1 MKAVGILRDIKKIS
15 IITGHYGSGKTNVS
29 VNLALYLKGQGKK
42 VVVVDLDIV
51 NPYFR
56 TADFK
61 ALLNEKG
68 IDVITPTYANT
79 NLDIPALPASISA
92 ILEQDE
98 AYVVVDVGG
107 DDAGAIAL
115 GRYQKILDKKDYDM
129 YYVINAYRYMT
140 KNSAEALELLN
151 EIEGASRLKG
161 TKLINNSNLGKQTTL
176 EDVEKSYPF
185 AEEVSKLSNLP
196 IAFTCIKKDIE
207 EKEDKFFPCE
217 IFVKS
222 VWDE

>member
-1 MKAVGILRDIKKIS
+1 MRDIKKIS

-29 VNLALYLKGQGKK
+29 VNLALSLKSEGKK
-42 VVVVDLDIV
+42 VVVIDLDIV

-61 ALLNEKG
+61 ELLEEKG
-68 IDVITPTYANT
+68 IEVITPIYANT

-92 ILEQDE
+92 ALEQDE
-98 AYVVVDVGG
+98 KYVVIDVGG

-115 GRYQKILDKKDYDM
+115 GRYAKILANRDYDM

-140 KNSAEALELLN
+140 KNSAEATELLR
-151 EIEGASRLKG
+151 EIEDAARIKG
-161 TKLINNSNLGKQTTL
+161 TKLINNSNLGKLTTL
-176 EDVEKSYPF
+176 ESVSRSTEF
-185 AEEVSKLSNLP
+185 AEEVSKLTKLP
-196 IAFTCIKKDIE
+196 VAFTCIKNDVGCKS
-207 EKEDKFFPCE
+207 EDFFPCE

>member
-1 MKAVGILRDIKKIS
+1 MRDIKKIS

-29 VNLALYLKGQGKK
+29 VNLALSLKSEGKK
-42 VVVVDLDIV
+42 VVVIDLDIV

-61 ALLNEKG
+61 ELLEEKG
-68 IDVITPTYANT
+68 IEVITPIYANT

-92 ILEQDE
+92 ALEQDE
-98 AYVVVDVGG
+98 KYVVIDVGG

-115 GRYQKILDKKDYDM
+115 GRYAKILANRDYDM

-140 KNSAEALELLN
+140 KNSAEATELLR
-151 EIEGASRLKG
+151 EIEDAARIKG
-161 TKLINNSNLGKQTTL
+161 TKLINNSNLGKLTTL
-176 EDVEKSYPF
+176 ESVSRSTEF
-185 AEEVSKLSNLP
+185 ADEVSKLTKLP
-196 IAFTCIKKDIE
+196 VAFTCIKNDVDCKS
-207 EKEDKFFPCE
+207 EDFFPCE